1 MSEESI
7 ILTVYGQE
15 QKNLNKNFDEVKGWD
30 IEINRRSLKQTG
42 KREKNIGNRK
52 ATISQCQ
59 GSGEDC
65 VHLALHRLHQ
75 SLDKSTLVIDLG
87 TQTPTVLLS
96 QPVQTFGKTGHGFG
110 PQSSHL

>member
-42 KREKNIGNRK
+42 KREKSAVIEKSLAVRTRK
-52 ATISQCQ
+52 
-59 GSGEDC
+59 
-65 VHLALHRLHQ
+65 
-75 SLDKSTLVIDLG
+75 SLLKKNDYIEVWGCLRML
-87 TQTPTVLLS
+87 
-96 QPVQTFGKTGHGFG
+96 
-110 PQSSHL
+110 